1 MGLLT
6 AAERERRRLA
16 VIEGLAAGQSM
27 AEIAAGLDV
36 DRYTMVRW
44 ARRNDLTAPV
54 RTPPKPQLTRTEAG
68 RVERIAT
75 VKAAAAAGLTQAQV
89 ARDLG
94 MTRDALGKWLSR
106 HMPDHGLRSGNAT
119 APEETER
126 RARAVRE
133 GLTAGLSVHA
143 IADQLGM
150 NRRTLACW
158 IARNADD
165 GQVYIEDALWLR
177 VTSTGRGWQVDCGPC
192 GRRFTRP
199 ERRRAEWLAAM
210 HARKH
215 GLTIAARDRTGTRYE
230 ATDAAVA

>member
-54 RTPPKPQLTRTEAG
+54 RTPPKPQPTRTEAG

-94 MTRDALGKWLSR
+94 MTRNALGPQWSLARKARKTAQRRVR
-106 HMPDHGLRSGNAT
+106 HPTRIRAAMEPG
-119 APEETER
+119 PEGQE
-126 RARAVRE
+126 
-133 GLTAGLSVHA
+133 
-143 IADQLGM
+143 DP
-150 NRRTLACW
+150 RRTCW
-158 IARNADD
+158 
-165 GQVYIEDALWLR
+165 
-177 VTSTGRGWQVDCGPC
+177 T
-192 GRRFTRP
+192 
-199 ERRRAEWLAAM
+199 
-210 HARKH
+210 
-215 GLTIAARDRTGTRYE
+215 
-230 ATDAAVA
+230 